1 MARRTKGGKK
11 KFRRGL
17 KKFGRG
23 VGRATKVAG
32 RGIKYL
38 KSPQGRK
45 KTKQIMSA
53 LHKYG
58 GKHGKQIV
66 RLAKKGAKHSGAISK
81 GLGLVGKATKYLM

>member
-1 MARRTKGGKK
+1 MARRAKGGK

-17 KKFGRG
+17 KRFGRG

-38 KSPQGRK
+38 KSAQGRK
-45 KTKQIMSA
+45 RTKQVMSA
-53 LHKYG
+53 LHRYG
-58 GKHGKQIV
+58 GRHGKHIV

-81 GLGLVGKATKYLM
+81 GLGMVGKATKYLM